1 MRFNYQ
7 YFEGK
12 FLPIISLQLKGREGW
27 LTFNG
32 FVDTGASYSIFHYD
46 VIEVLGLSEKD
57 GQQEEMIIGD
67 GDKIIVNVFKIQVS
81 IAGETFFAKIG
92 FSKQLAINMYI
103 IGRKD
108 IFEYSLVSFNEH
120 EKWTEFRPLKDK

>member
-1 MRFNYQ
+1 M
-7 YFEGK
+7 
-12 FLPIISLQLKGREGW
+12 
-27 LTFNG
+27 
-32 FVDTGASYSIFHYD
+32 DTDASYSIFHHD
-46 VIEVLGLSEKD
+46 VAEVIGLVEKD

-92 FSKQLAINMYI
+92 FSRQLAINMYI

-108 IFEYSLVSFNEH
+108 IFEHFLVSFNER
-120 EKWTEFRPLKDK
+120 EKWTEFKQLFT